1 MNYQLKLDE
10 NWMSPPVVSIFTDA
24 DMIECSI
31 HGWWCPNAYY
41 NPEKLR
47 EMLFEQGS
55 IECPMCLADIAGG
68 EIYLQ

>member
-10 NWMSPPVVSIFTDA
+10 NWMSPQVQSPFVDA
-24 DMIECSI
+24 DMIECTT

-41 NPEKLR
+41 IPDALQK
-47 EMLFEQGS
+47 MLFGQGY
-55 IECPMCLADIAGG
+55 IDCPMCLSDIAGG